1 MNGST
6 QETIP
11 VLALTPRQAARALNV
26 CEKTLYNLTR
36 AGEIPVLRVGRLVR
50 YDPEDLRRWIRS
62 RTERKSENSQNET

>member
-36 AGEIPVLRVGRLVR
+36 AGEIPVLKVGRLVR
-50 YDPEDLRRWIRS
+50 YDPEDLRRWIRAH
-62 RTERKSENSQNET
+62 TERKCENSQNGC